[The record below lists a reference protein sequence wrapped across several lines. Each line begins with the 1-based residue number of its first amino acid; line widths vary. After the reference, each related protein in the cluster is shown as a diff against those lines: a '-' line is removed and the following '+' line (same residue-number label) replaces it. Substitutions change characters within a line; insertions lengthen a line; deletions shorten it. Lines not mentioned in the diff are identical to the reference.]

1 MIGYIYVNVTPETSH
16 KRVLKRDRQGEDI
29 PLSYLHT
36 CNQYHQKWLAGEK
49 NVLMLDA
56 EIDFEQDQHIQQKMI
71 NKIDEFVREAPIETS
86 MDVLKMYKYAHF
98 C

>member
-1 MIGYIYVNVTPETSH
+1 MMLTF
-16 KRVLKRDRQGEDI
+16 EDE
-29 PLSYLHT
+29 S
-36 CNQYHQKWLAGEK
+36 N
-49 NVLMLDA
+49 